1 MWQYY
6 SLGKLTLY
14 LRDAYTYPHNDHFP
28 DGLMDHHR
36 YETDL
41 RLYLEEYLEEQPPQV
56 ETVDRDLPDT
66 IAELHQ
72 EYLSAAAGG
81 MNQDVRY
88 ILEATRLLVG
98 GCVPTPAPC

>member
-1 MWQYY
+1 
-6 SLGKLTLY
+6 
-14 LRDAYTYPHNDHFP
+14 
-28 DGLMDHHR
+28 MDHHR

-56 ETVDRDLPDT
+56 GGGWTGTCPDT

-72 EYLSAAAGG
+72 EYLSASGGG

-88 ILEATRLLVG
+88 ILEG
-98 GCVPTPAPC
+98 HPAPGGRHVSPPRFPVDSSKFSAAFSEI